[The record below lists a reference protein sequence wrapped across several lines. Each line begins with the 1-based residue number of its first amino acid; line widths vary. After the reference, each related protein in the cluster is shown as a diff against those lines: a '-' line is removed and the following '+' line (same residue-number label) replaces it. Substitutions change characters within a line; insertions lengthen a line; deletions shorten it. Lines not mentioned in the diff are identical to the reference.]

1 MREVGHPAERS
12 DLCREILV
20 ELPGWFGIPEAVD
33 RYIQEVAALPTFGV
47 GREGF
52 LSLKLHSDA
61 AADTVKI
68 LVTGMSGLIGTAL
81 LEGAEAFLRERNVDY
96 LQVKT
101 LGPSHP
107 SKHYAETR
115 SFYAARGFRPLEELT
130 EIWGEDNPC
139 LIMVKR
145 L

>member
-1 MREVGHPAERS
+1 MREVRDPGERS
-12 DLCREILV
+12 E
-20 ELPGWFGIPEAVD
+20 
-33 RYIQEVAALPTFGV
+33 
-47 GREGF
+47 
-52 LSLKLHSDA
+52 
-61 AADTVKI
+61 
-68 LVTGMSGLIGTAL
+68 
-81 LEGAEAFLRERNVDY
+81 

-107 SKHYAETR
+107 SEHYAATR
-115 SFYAARGFRPLEELT
+115 QFYVARGFRPLEELT